1 MTRLLRI
8 LFFGRDLHDKALAQH
23 ATTGQVLDLQYIIYI
38 MICTMCELVSPVYP
52 VGISYLRVPLV
63 AGRVERHLEL
73 DSRGGKALS

>member
-1 MTRLLRI
+1 
-8 LFFGRDLHDKALAQH
+8 
-23 ATTGQVLDLQYIIYI
+23 